1 MELNKTKFKNL
12 LIYKKKTSY
21 DNRGYF
27 KELFIQ
33 AHFKEKFLFDYM
45 SFSKKNILRG
55 LHLQLKNPQSK
66 LVTVLFGKIFDV
78 CLDCRKDSKTFG
90 KFFTTILSDKNNKSI
105 LIPKG
110 FAHGF
115 CSLTNNVIL
124 HYKCSEY
131 RNKKTEIG
139 LIWND
144 KDLKIKWPV
153 SNPIISKK
161 DKQNFSFMEFKKIVL
176 KCPWQR

>member
-1 MELNKTKFKNL
+1 MKLNKTKFKDL
-12 LIYKKKTSY
+12 LIYEKKTSY
-21 DNRGYF
+21 DKRGYF
-27 KELFIQ
+27 KELFMQ

-45 SFSKKNILRG
+45 SLSKKNTLRG
-55 LHLQLKNPQSK
+55 LHLQLENPQSK
-66 LVTVLFGKIFDV
+66 LITVLFGKIFDV

-90 KFFTTILSDKNNKSI
+90 KFFTTILSDKNNKSL

-153 SNPIISKK
+153 SKPIISKK
-161 DKQNFSFMEFKKIVL
+161 DEQNFSFMEFKKLVL
-176 KCPWQR
+176 KCRWQR

>member
-27 KELFIQ
+27 KELFKQ
-33 AHFKEKFLFDYM
+33 THFKEKFLFDYM

-55 LHLQLKNPQSK
+55 LHLQLENPQSK

-161 DKQNFSFMEFKKIVL
+161 DKQNFSFMEFKKLVL
-176 KCPWQR
+176 KCRWQR

>member
-139 LIWND
+139 VIWND

>member
-153 SNPIISKK
+153 SKPIISKK
-161 DKQNFSFMEFKKIVL
+161 DKQNFSFIEFKKLVL
-176 KCPWQR
+176 K

>member
-1 MELNKTKFKNL
+1 MKFYKTRFKDL
-12 LIYKKKTSY
+12 LIYAKKTSH

-27 KELFIQ
+27 KELFKQI
-33 AHFKEKFLFDYM
+33 HFKEKFLFDYM
-45 SFSKKNILRG
+45 SYSKKNTLRG

-78 CLDCRKDSKTFG
+78 CLDCRKESKTFG
-90 KFFTTILSDKNNKSI
+90 KFYATILSDRINKSI

-115 CSLTNNVIL
+115 CSLTNDVIL
-124 HYKCSEY
+124 HYKCTEY
-131 RNKKTEIG
+131 RHKKTETGI
-139 LIWND
+139 IWND

-153 SNPIISKK
+153 QKPIISKK
-161 DKQNFSFMEFKKIVL
+161 DKQNFSFMEFKKLVL
-176 KCPWQR
+176 KCR